1 LRRSRPGPGR
11 PAVTPHKPRRQWR
24 RIGRA
29 SSRNTHTHAHSLT
42 LSPPSP
48 LSLSNPHNKQL
59 KQGCG
64 CDPGIL
70 SLISAAN
77 ADADTLSGAV
87 RLAQTS
93 HCAAAGP
100 SGWVDPCPGASSCLT
115 PVKTAAV
122 AAPKVAG

>member
-1 LRRSRPGPGR
+1 M
-11 PAVTPHKPRRQWR
+11 
-24 RIGRA
+24 IGRA
-29 SSRNTHTHAHSLT
+29 AETLT
-42 LSPPSP
+42 LTLTHSPSLPHP
-48 LSLSNPHNKQL
+48 PSLSNPHNKQQQ